1 MESGEWIRRLG
12 RRSIIESLSNQT
24 KEKNLRVLFFVS
36 FNPYPI
42 NLKTFCSFY
51 HKNQQLLTTKFIK
64 VYQSLPKVY
73 PKFIMALH
81 LLASSISEQFSGK
94 EFTGDELIQFLVK
107 EDTVKK
113 SKKVKKEKKEKKK
126 IKMTIRSYFM
136 TQEPELYK
144 AKVLE
149 RVNENKEHNKEH
161 EEAIESGEEDSRPD
175 NFLKVLKVVMDELS
189 DEHLQELQDKV
200 DQWNQ
205 DNGFGESEDE
215 A

>member
-1 MESGEWIRRLG
+1 
-12 RRSIIESLSNQT
+12 
-24 KEKNLRVLFFVS
+24 
-36 FNPYPI
+36 
-42 NLKTFCSFY
+42 
-51 HKNQQLLTTKFIK
+51 
-64 VYQSLPKVY
+64 
-73 PKFIMALH
+73 MALH

-107 EDTVKK
+107 EDMV
-113 SKKVKKEKKEKKK
+113 KKVKEEKKEKKK
-126 IKMTIRSYFM
+126 IKLTIRSYFM
-136 TQEPELYK
+136 TEEPELYK

-161 EEAIESGEEDSRPD
+161 EEAIKSGDEDSRPE

-189 DEHLQELQDKV
+189 EEHLQELQAKV

-205 DNGFGESEDE
+205 DNGFGESKDE

>member
-1 MESGEWIRRLG
+1 
-12 RRSIIESLSNQT
+12 
-24 KEKNLRVLFFVS
+24 
-36 FNPYPI
+36 
-42 NLKTFCSFY
+42 
-51 HKNQQLLTTKFIK
+51 
-64 VYQSLPKVY
+64 
-73 PKFIMALH
+73 MALH

-113 SKKVKKEKKEKKK
+113 VKEEKKEKKK
-126 IKMTIRSYFM
+126 IKLTIRSYFM
-136 TQEPELYK
+136 TEEPELYK

-161 EEAIESGEEDSRPD
+161 EEAIKSGDEDSRPE

-189 DEHLQELQDKV
+189 EEHLQELQAKV

-205 DNGFGESEDE
+205 DNGFGESKDE

>member
-1 MESGEWIRRLG
+1 MI
-12 RRSIIESLSNQT
+12 SITKTNNYSQQT
-24 KEKNLRVLFFVS
+24 L
-36 FNPYPI
+36 
-42 NLKTFCSFY
+42 
-51 HKNQQLLTTKFIK
+51 K
-64 VYQSLPKVY
+64 VYLKLPKVY

-113 SKKVKKEKKEKKK
+113 SKKKKEKKEKKK
-126 IKMTIRSYFM
+126 IKMTLRSYFM

-149 RVNENKEHNKEH
+149 RVKENKEHNEEH
-161 EEAIESGEEDSRPD
+161 KEAIESGDEDSRSE

-189 DEHLQELQDKV
+189 EDHLQELQDKV

-205 DNGFGESEDE
+205 DNGFVDSEDE